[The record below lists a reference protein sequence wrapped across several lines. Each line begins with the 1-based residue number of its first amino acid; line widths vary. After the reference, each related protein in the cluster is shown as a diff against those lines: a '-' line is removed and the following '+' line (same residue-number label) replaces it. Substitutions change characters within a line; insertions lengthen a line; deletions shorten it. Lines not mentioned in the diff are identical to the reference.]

1 MKFIEKNLINSYFNE
16 RERTCDLEFRDGIEH
31 AWIRNAPF
39 MKYVTL
45 SSNYWTDKAIRY
57 ALKNGGIVEE
67 EEVTTLILYK
77 VTTTFWGADGS
88 SEFYFDTKKKAKAY
102 LQEQDNGAITKV
114 KVRGDVEYNC
124 DGGTWSDLL
133 RGWGSNLEIEEL
145 E

>member
-45 SSNYWTDKAIRY
+45 SSNYWTDKTIRY

-77 VTTTFWGADGS
+77 VATTFWGADS
-88 SEFYFDTKKKAKAY
+88 PSEFYFDTKKKALAY
-102 LQEQDNGAITKV
+102 LQEQDNGNIIKV
-114 KVRGDVEYNC
+114 KVRGTAIDFWNGCTY
-124 DGGTWSDLL
+124 SDLS
-133 RGWGSNLEIEEL
+133 RGMYYVLEIEEL